1 MLKIKE
7 YCKAES
13 LEQAYTLNQK
23 RSCRVMGGM
32 LWLHTSRATVATVV
46 DLSGLG
52 LDQIEET
59 PEAFS
64 IGCMVTL
71 RQLELHPGLH
81 SYTEGALRESLR
93 SIVGVQFRNLA
104 TVGGS
109 IWGRFGFSDVLPL
122 FLALD
127 SYVEL
132 YAGGLI
138 PLEEF
143 AARGGGQDILVRIL
157 VKKRPQHT
165 VYLSHRNAATDF
177 PVLTCAVVRM
187 EQGFRTVVGAR
198 PGRALVLPD
207 ASKLLA
213 GGVTE
218 EAARA
223 YGEAMAR
230 ETPTGS
236 NLRGSAAYRTHL
248 TRVLVRR
255 GVLALEHTVG
265 NAECQARYGKQ
276 REGGKAWN

>member
-32 LWLHTSRATVATVV
+32 LWLHTSRASVATVV

-59 PEAFS
+59 PEEFS

-71 RQLELHPGLH
+71 RQLELHPGLAA
-81 SYTEGALRESLR
+81 YTNGAMRESLR

-109 IWGRFGFSDVLPL
+109 IWGRFGFSDVLTL

-138 PLEEF
+138 PLEDF
-143 AARGGGQDILVRIL
+143 AARGGGRDILVRIL
-157 VKKRPQHT
+157 IKKRPQRT

-177 PVLTCAVVRM
+177 PVLTCAMART
-187 EQGFRTVVGAR
+187 EEGFRTVIGAR

-207 ASKLLA
+207 ASKLLS
-213 GGVTE
+213 GGVTP

-255 GVLALEHTVG
+255 GALALEG
-265 NAECQARYGKQ
+265 SWEDGGGRERCGKQ
-276 REGGKAWN
+276 REGGRTWN